1 MTQSEDT
8 AAELFAFYGGG
19 QKYPTLEQWRSLLN
33 SNHTGPVVMVNMIR
47 LEETAANPYD
57 SKEQLSGLE
66 LMMRYQSA
74 SIEAVERFGGSSVYS
89 GLVGQAVIG
98 RSEWDIVGLVEYPDI
113 GAFISVFRDANYR
126 AAHLNRSAACADHQ
140 LLLSFPA

>member
-1 MTQSEDT
+1 MSQSEDT
-8 AAELFAFYGGG
+8 AAELFAFYGEG
-19 QKYPTLEQWRSLLN
+19 QKYPTLEQWRSLL
-33 SNHTGPVVMVNMIR
+33 SSHHTGPVVMVNMIR

-57 SKEQLSGLE
+57 SSEQLSGLE

-98 RSEWDIVGLVEYPDI
+98 RSDWDIVGLVQYPNI
-113 GAFISVFRDANYR
+113 GAFISVFRDADYR